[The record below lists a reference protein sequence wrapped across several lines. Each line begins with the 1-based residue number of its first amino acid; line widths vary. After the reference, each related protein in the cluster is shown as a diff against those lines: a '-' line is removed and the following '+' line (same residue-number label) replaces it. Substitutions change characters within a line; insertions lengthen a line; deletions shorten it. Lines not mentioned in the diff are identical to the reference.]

1 MTIKIKRGKY
11 KVYHI
16 LGQKVGCTTNIQ
28 KRVIDEQGFKE
39 DEFEILFETNNIK
52 EASIAERTLQKDLG
66 YKVDLKPYDKLF
78 NNTKKDINVT
88 DQTTTFPI
96 SIQEIDAEFLIDLK
110 WKTQYGNVNVDSTD
124 KVEWILENIKKSM
137 FNDNRSY
144 IYNKALYEA
153 SVFHKL
159 EIDINEKAYISDQ
172 SIFDNIRKWGHEKGI
187 LSKGNV
193 KTQLIKL
200 YEETGELSEAVLKED
215 QLEIIDAI
223 GDIVIVLT
231 NLAELTGNNIET
243 CIQSAYDEVANRK
256 GIMTNGT
263 FVKNER

>member
-1 MTIKIKRGKY
+1 MAIKIEQGKY

-16 LGQKVGCTTNIQ
+16 LGKKVGCTTNIQ

-39 DEFEILFETNNIK
+39 NEFEILFETNNIK

-66 YKVDLKPYDKLF
+66 YKVDLKPYDELF

-88 DQTTTFPI
+88 KQTTTFPI
-96 SIQEIDAEFLIDLK
+96 SAQEIDAAFLIALPN
-110 WKTQYGNVNVDSTD
+110 WETQYGTVNIDSTD
-124 KVEWILENIKKSM
+124 KIEWILENIKISM
-137 FNDNRSY
+137 SNDNRSY
-144 IYNKALYEA
+144 LYNKALYEA
-153 SVFHKL
+153 APFKSLSSQDV
-159 EIDINEKAYISDQ
+159 DCQEKSL
-172 SIFDNIRKWGHEKGI
+172 FDNIRAWGFEKGI

-256 GIMTNGT
+256 GTMTNGT